1 MPKSKL
7 TTLDEFK
14 ALLKD
19 GMTIMVGGFMTDGT
33 PEQLINAVV
42 ESGVKNLTLINNDG
56 GYPERGIGKLIA
68 NGQVKKLIASH
79 VGLNPT
85 VAKLMNSG
93 EMEVD
98 LVPQGTLAERIRAK
112 GAGLGGI
119 LTQTGLGTLV
129 QEGKQV
135 VESEGKK
142 YLLEVP
148 LAADLAI
155 IEATYADK
163 FGNGVNIGT
172 TRNFNPLMALA
183 ADKVVLGTYKLQELG
198 EVDPSSVTIYGV
210 LVDHIVQI
218 EEM

>member
-33 PEQLINAVV
+33 PEQLINVVV

-135 VESEGKK
+135 IESEGKK

-198 EVDPSSVTIYGV
+198 EVDPSTVTIYGV

>member
-155 IEATYADK
+155 IEATYADN

>member
-33 PEQLINAVV
+33 PEQLINVVV

-135 VESEGKK
+135 IESEGKK

>member
-1 MPKSKL
+1 MTKSKL

-93 EMEVD
+93 EMEGD

-148 LAADLAI
+148 LAADSA
-155 IEATYADK
+155 
-163 FGNGVNIGT
+163 
-172 TRNFNPLMALA
+172 M
-183 ADKVVLGTYKLQELG
+183 VLIL
-198 EVDPSSVTIYGV
+198 V
-210 LVDHIVQI
+210 LHVISTP
-218 EEM
+218 